1 MLPSCLNA
9 LSGRVIPRPDLI
21 NLRMRVPPA
30 LALPPRAAE
39 IPVLISGS
47 RVGAAVVYTLRQPL
61 VPLPD
66 TAAAH
71 AL

>member
-9 LSGRVIPRPDLI
+9 LSGRAVLRPDLI

-30 LALPPRAAE
+30 LALPRRPAA

-47 RVGAAVVYTLRQPL
+47 RVGAAIVHTLRQPL
-61 VPLPD
+61 IALPD